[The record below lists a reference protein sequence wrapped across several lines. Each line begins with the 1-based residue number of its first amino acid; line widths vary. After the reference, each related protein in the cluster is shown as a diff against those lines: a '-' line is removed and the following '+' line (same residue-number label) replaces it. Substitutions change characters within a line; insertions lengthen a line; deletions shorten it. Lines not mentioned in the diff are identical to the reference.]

1 MELKIKDRDY
11 VADGA
16 GGLVRVSGWDELLER
31 VLFKLSVRRGS
42 FALAP
47 ELGSKLHLL
56 WREKGESRATAAK
69 QYVAEAL
76 ADEEGLSVTGM
87 ELAEK
92 NGFLELRV
100 LLRYENETGEAVV
113 TIGGEGRMEELNAI
127 YERMRAIFAEE
138 AGFVPND
145 GCDAMVRLYA
155 LASEVQSLLAQAD
168 WVLDQSFPQTAVGQ
182 YLDYHAETR
191 ALTRLPAAKAAGVL
205 RFSAWKGLDV
215 VNHAFTTRVGGVS
228 QNEFAAMNLGF
239 ARGESYVDVPASALE
254 SGGSGNAIAGA
265 IHLMSVYPVGI
276 TQCTNP
282 EAFSGGSDEESDEK
296 LRERVLTSYKRL
308 PNGANAAFYEQEA
321 MSFPNVAAAKA
332 VGRARGIGTVDVYV
346 STHAGAP
353 DEKLLGEIEAVLQK
367 KREIAVDVEVKAP
380 TEKTVNMS
388 AELTAEQGW
397 TMQEITD
404 AATAALQAYFTGE
417 RLGEAVY
424 TAKLAS
430 ILYGVEGVKNCH
442 LLTPDE
448 DVSVSATELP
458 VLGTVTITE
467 IGAGEA

>member
-76 ADEEGLSVTGM
+76 ADEKGLSVTGM

-100 LLRYENETGEAVV
+100 LLRYE
-113 TIGGEGRMEELNAI
+113 
-127 YERMRAIFAEE
+127 
-138 AGFVPND
+138 
-145 GCDAMVRLYA
+145 
-155 LASEVQSLLAQAD
+155 
-168 WVLDQSFPQTAVGQ
+168 
-182 YLDYHAETR
+182 
-191 ALTRLPAAKAAGVL
+191 
-205 RFSAWKGLDV
+205 
-215 VNHAFTTRVGGVS
+215 
-228 QNEFAAMNLGF
+228 
-239 ARGESYVDVPASALE
+239 
-254 SGGSGNAIAGA
+254 
-265 IHLMSVYPVGI
+265 
-276 TQCTNP
+276 
-282 EAFSGGSDEESDEK
+282 
-296 LRERVLTSYKRL
+296 
-308 PNGANAAFYEQEA
+308 
-321 MSFPNVAAAKA
+321 
-332 VGRARGIGTVDVYV
+332 
-346 STHAGAP
+346 
-353 DEKLLGEIEAVLQK
+353 KLLGEIEAALQK

>member
-1 MELKIKDRDY
+1 
-11 VADGA
+11 
-16 GGLVRVSGWDELLER
+16 
-31 VLFKLSVRRGS
+31 
-42 FALAP
+42 
-47 ELGSKLHLL
+47 
-56 WREKGESRATAAK
+56 
-69 QYVAEAL
+69 
-76 ADEEGLSVTGM
+76 
-87 ELAEK
+87 
-92 NGFLELRV
+92 
-100 LLRYENETGEAVV
+100 
-113 TIGGEGRMEELNAI
+113 
-127 YERMRAIFAEE
+127 
-138 AGFVPND
+138 
-145 GCDAMVRLYA
+145 
-155 LASEVQSLLAQAD
+155 
-168 WVLDQSFPQTAVGQ
+168 
-182 YLDYHAETR
+182 
-191 ALTRLPAAKAAGVL
+191 
-205 RFSAWKGLDV
+205 
-215 VNHAFTTRVGGVS
+215 
-228 QNEFAAMNLGF
+228 
-239 ARGESYVDVPASALE
+239 
-254 SGGSGNAIAGA
+254 
-265 IHLMSVYPVGI
+265 
-276 TQCTNP
+276 
-282 EAFSGGSDEESDEK
+282 
-296 LRERVLTSYKRL
+296 
-308 PNGANAAFYEQEA
+308 

-404 AATAALQAYFTGE
+404 AATAALQAYFAGE

>member
-1 MELKIKDRDY
+1 
-11 VADGA
+11 
-16 GGLVRVSGWDELLER
+16 
-31 VLFKLSVRRGS
+31 
-42 FALAP
+42 
-47 ELGSKLHLL
+47 
-56 WREKGESRATAAK
+56 
-69 QYVAEAL
+69 
-76 ADEEGLSVTGM
+76 
-87 ELAEK
+87 
-92 NGFLELRV
+92 
-100 LLRYENETGEAVV
+100 
-113 TIGGEGRMEELNAI
+113 MEELNAI

-138 AGFVPND
+138 VGFVPND

-191 ALTRLPAAKAAGVL
+191 ALTRLPAAKATGVL
-205 RFSAWKGLDV
+205 RFSAPSAAVTDYEIDAGSVAMTSSGVRFETTKKATLAKGE
-215 VNHAFTTRVGGVS
+215 T
-228 QNEFAAMNLGF
+228 
-239 ARGESYVDVPASALE
+239 YVDVPASAVE
-254 SGGSGNAIAGA
+254 AGASGNAIAGA

-296 LRERVLTSYKRL
+296 LRERVLESYKRL

-332 VGRARGIGTVDVYV
+332 VGRARGIGTVDV
-346 STHAGAP
+346 
-353 DEKLLGEIEAVLQK
+353 
-367 KREIAVDVEVKAP
+367 EVKAP

-388 AELTAEQGW
+388 AERTAEQGW